1 MKEIVRAIF
10 LLAVI
15 YLLFFFL
22 VNTKK
27 QSQVIQEKQSQP
39 VILTDT
45 IVNVVYDTVYIER
58 YKTVKLPIH
67 DTINQTIIRD
77 SLRIDSV
84 FVEIPISKFQ
94 LDTTFTT
101 DTTVFNLSIRNSGY
115 AVTLDSLSYYF
126 EYTPTPIKLPKKNY
140 FRDHFRFGLGVGT
153 GFGVFSKKPDVF
165 VGVGVYYCF

>member
-1 MKEIVRAIF
+1 MIKKTLKTV
-10 LLAVI
+10 LLTTLI
-15 YLLFFFL
+15 LLVVL
-22 VNTKK
+22 LSIKTEKCYQEARK
-27 QSQVIQEKQSQP
+27 QPKTVY
-39 VILTDT
+39 LTDT
-45 IVNVVYDTVYIER
+45 ITNVLYDTVFLVE

-101 DTTVFNLSIRNSGY
+101 DTTSLNIRIQNSGY

-126 EYTPTPIKLPKKNY
+126 EYTPRPPKTNFFKE
-140 FRDHFRFGLGVGT
+140 HFKFGAGVST
-153 GFGVFSKKPDVF
+153 GFGVFSKKPDIF
-165 VGVGVYYCF
+165 FGVGVYYTF